1 MQTINRYPDW
11 QYQPVRLSVEEM
23 ENPYEV
29 LDQFFDCYSLPG
41 LRSNLRQWLK
51 EALTNKEGGS
61 GDTLLL
67 HDDIE
72 KLIEVAWVIH
82 QQNEVSGIAS
92 EFLLEA
98 PVRI

>member
-1 MQTINRYPDW
+1 MQTINRYPEW

-29 LDQFFDCYSLPG
+29 LDQFFDFYSLTG
-41 LRSNLRQWLK
+41 LRANLRQWLK
-51 EALTNKEGGS
+51 EALTNKETGS
-61 GDTLLL
+61 GEILLL

-82 QQNEVSGIAS
+82 QRNDAISPAS